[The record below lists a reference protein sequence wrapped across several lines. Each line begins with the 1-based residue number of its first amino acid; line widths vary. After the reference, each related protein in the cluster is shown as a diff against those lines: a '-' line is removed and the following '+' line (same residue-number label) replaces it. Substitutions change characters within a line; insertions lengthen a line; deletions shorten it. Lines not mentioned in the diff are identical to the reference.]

1 MEIGHTRV
9 DVAKIEQGEWV
20 SDIPDMGDL
29 KLKVRGIN
37 NSDWRRIASS
47 LVAAVPRGK
56 KVSGRI
62 QPDEQDRIT
71 SELILQAGLLD
82 WENVTQAGQPVPYSK
97 EQARTFL
104 TDPAFRA
111 FRDAALWACTVV
123 GDAVSEDNTAD
134 AKN

>member
-9 DVAKIEQGEWV
+9 DVTKIEQGEWV

-37 NSDWRRIASS
+37 NSDWRKIASS

-56 KVSGRI
+56 KIAGRI

-71 SELILQAGLLD
+71 SELVLQAGLLD
-82 WENVTQAGQPVPYSK
+82 WENVTQDGAPVAYSK

-104 TDPAFRA
+104 TDPQYRA

-123 GDAVSEDNTAD
+123 GDATSEEAKAA